1 MVKFKVGDYAYYDD
15 SVQVEGQRPLQD
27 QISGLGHLASIG
39 PYRIIA
45 IGEDD
50 RIAEIALPVVAYR
63 RTELRWW
70 VYSGCLIA
78 AHNPDERKLTKIN
91 RRRSEW

>member
-15 SVQVEGQRPLQD
+15 SIQVEGQRPLQD
-27 QISGLGHLASIG
+27 QISGLGHLTSSG

-45 IGEDD
+45 IGDDD
-50 RIAEIALPVVAYR
+50 RIAEIALPVIGYR

-70 VYSGCLIA
+70 VYSGCLVA
-78 AHNPDERKLTKIN
+78 SRSDERKLTKIN
-91 RRRSEW
+91 HRRSEW